1 MKWNVEHIQKT
12 WQVLTL
18 KSEEGGGGEGGC
30 RGGGGGG
37 GGGGFKLN
45 PVWFFLKC
53 TFEREGDDLVFCD
66 F

>member
-18 KSEEGGGGEGGC
+18 KSEE
-30 RGGGGGG
+30 GG

-53 TFEREGDDLVFCD
+53 TFEREGDDLVLCD

>member
-18 KSEEGGGGEGGC
+18 KSVE
-30 RGGGGGG
+30 GGGGGG

>member
-18 KSEEGGGGEGGC
+18 KSEEGGGGVPPPPPPPPPPH
-30 RGGGGGG
+30 
-37 GGGGFKLN
+37 LN
-45 PVWFFLKC
+45 PVGFFLKG